1 MNRIGSKLPLWEGDK
16 MLNIKKLRMDMG
28 LTQQYVSLKVGISD
42 RAYRDIEN
50 GKATPS
56 LNSIKGLEKLFH
68 KPYQELLSEV

>member
-1 MNRIGSKLPLWEGDK
+1 
-16 MLNIKKLRMDMG
+16 MDMG